1 MTPEKDRPS
10 PIWNFLLTTRQNRS
24 SRHQFRVRI
33 IYHVIQ
39 TLDSAAKSF
48 VSRLLLL
55 FLLFDNMIEGKN
67 GEMGKLQ
74 NIFKLGMTEY
84 PKTFCFCKK
93 RNCYEIR
100 KSFVINRQ
108 NQRKQVLWGYRNS
121 EVLEPAPLSYHCYF
135 YGYYYYCYCKYHY
148 FLPINCWL
156 HVFRSEVLRF
166 S

>member
-1 MTPEKDRPS
+1 MGKTHISNTLRKLITPWHPRKIDHLRFG
-10 PIWNFLLTTRQNRS
+10 NLLLTTWRNRS

-74 NIFKLGMTEY
+74 YIFKHGMTEY
-84 PKTFCFCKK
+84 PKT
-93 RNCYEIR
+93 RNILLYEC
-100 KSFVINRQ
+100 
-108 NQRKQVLWGYRNS
+108 WEYRNS
-121 EVLEPAPLSYHCYF
+121 EVLEPAPLRYHCYY
-135 YGYYYYCYCKYHY
+135 YGYQYYYYTVNGLNPGVTC
-148 FLPINCWL
+148 NSVVWSSGW
-156 HVFRSEVLRF
+156 V
-166 S
+166 